1 MVVPRKVVH
10 TSIITAI
17 VVQVVLEMKVAVA
30 LDPVKDLVSNKNLML
45 VIPLFGTSMRT
56 VVAVVQ

>member
-1 MVVPRKVVH
+1 MVVKRKVEN

-45 VIPLFGTSMRT
+45 VIPLFGTSMGT